1 MVLTSR
7 FLILRI
13 KLEVVGYVKNQ
24 DIVQIIEEQ
33 YLLPQDAILNG
44 STKMD
49 ASDYYL
55 QSGFFRKISTP

>member
-33 YLLPQDAILNG
+33 YLLPQGAILNR
-44 STKMD
+44 STKID
-49 ASDYYL
+49 ASNYYL